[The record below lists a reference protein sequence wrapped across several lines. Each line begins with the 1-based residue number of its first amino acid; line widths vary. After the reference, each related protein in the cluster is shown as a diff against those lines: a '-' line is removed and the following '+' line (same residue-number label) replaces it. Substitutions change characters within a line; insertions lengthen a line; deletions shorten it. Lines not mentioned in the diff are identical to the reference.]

1 MNNIN
6 DKSQKV
12 IREFKLTSLALKNKN
27 TVFLLTVILIGFG
40 MFSYIKL
47 PKELFPDIYIPM
59 VMVQT
64 IYPGNPPVDMEN
76 LITRPLEK
84 EIESVKGIKQ
94 MTSNSSQDASMIFV
108 EFNTNVEIND
118 ALQEVKD
125 AVDKAKKDLPNDLLE
140 DPIVSDIDFSEF
152 PIININLSGDYSINE
167 LKSYAEYLEDE
178 IESLY
183 EISKV
188 AITGLNEREI
198 KINVDPFKLESY
210 ELSFTDIENA
220 IAQEN
225 VSISGGEI
233 KLGKSRRS
241 IRVIGEFTNMS
252 EIEDI
257 IIKYEKGNIVYLKNV
272 AEIIYGFA
280 EPESFARLDKHSVV
294 TLQVVKKGGENL
306 LEATDQIF
314 NILDKARESKAIP
327 ENLKVTI
334 TNDQSDIVRKQ
345 LSNLENSMI
354 LGVILVVL
362 VLYFFL
368 GRRNAL
374 FVGAAIPTSMLI
386 SFMVLGLMNSKI
398 NMIVLFSLILALGML
413 VDNAI
418 VVVENIHR
426 FINRGYKKTEAAKN
440 AVGEI
445 AMPIITSTA
454 TTLAAFIPLIFWDSI
469 MGEFM
474 KFLPMTLIIVLTSS
488 LFVALVFIPVLS
500 VTFIKPGEQ
509 NLIPNNK
516 KSWIVAISM
525 IIFSFV
531 FYIFGYN
538 SSGSL
543 LVVFAII
550 GIANI
555 LFLRSTSKW
564 FQNVFLIKLEAFY
577 LKILNYALRRKNP
590 YYLIGGT
597 FVLLIL
603 TLFFFAVR
611 KPNVEFFPSSDPK
624 YINVL
629 AELPIGTDITATDST
644 MKEIELKVYEIIKPN
659 KKIVKSVH
667 TIVGQGAVGEYEKM
681 SGRGGGPNRGLIT
694 VTFIDFKDREG
705 INTAMIL
712 KQLSDGL
719 TNKYPGIEL
728 SVEKQ
733 NEGPP
738 TGKPINIEV
747 SGNDFS
753 ELLSLTDTLQTI
765 IENSGIKGIEGLKI
779 DLDIGKPELIVHID
793 RDNARRFGL
802 STGQIAMTLRT
813 ALFGKEISNF
823 KVGENE
829 YPIQLR
835 LNEKYRYDLS
845 ALMNQKITFRS
856 QSTGKIHQVPI
867 SAVADIE
874 YSSTYGS
881 VLRID
886 GKRVITVHS
895 NVLEGYNATNINNQL
910 KELLADFEMPESYKY
925 KFTGEQKEQAESMAF
940 LIRALLIAMSLIMLI
955 LVTQF
960 NSGVKPLIIMA
971 SVLFSTIGVIGGI
984 AVFRMDFIVIMTGI
998 GIVALAGVV
1007 VNNAIVLI
1015 DYIDLLKKR
1024 KRKELGL
1031 EENAILKYEESTKCV
1046 VEGGKTRLRPVLL
1059 TAITTILG
1067 LLPLA
1072 LGMNIN
1078 FVTLLSDFDPQLYFG
1093 GDNAAFWGPI
1103 SWTIIFG
1110 LSFATFLTLVV
1121 VPAMYHVLYMI
1132 KVRIFRVKE

>member
-1 MNNIN
+1 
-6 DKSQKV
+6 
-12 IREFKLTSLALKNKN
+12 
-27 TVFLLTVILIGFG
+27 
-40 MFSYIKL
+40 
-47 PKELFPDIYIPM
+47 
-59 VMVQT
+59 MVQT

-84 EIESVKGIKQ
+84 EIESVKGIKK
-94 MTSNSSQDASMIFV
+94 MTSNSTQDASMIFI

-118 ALQEVKD
+118 ALQEIKD
-125 AVDKAKKDLPNDLLE
+125 AIDKAKKDLPNDLFE
-140 DPIVSDIDFSEF
+140 DPMVSDIDFSEF

-167 LKSYAEYLEDE
+167 LKFYAEYIEDE
-178 IESLY
+178 IESLS

-210 ELSFTDIENA
+210 ELSFNDIENA

-257 IIKYEKGNIVYLKNV
+257 IIKYEKGNIVYLKDV

-280 EPESFARLDKHSVV
+280 EPESFARLDKNSVV

-306 LEATDQIF
+306 LEATNQIF

-454 TTLAAFIPLIFWDSI
+454 TTLAAFIPLLFWDSM

-500 VTFIKPGEQ
+500 FTFIKPGEQ

-516 KSWIVAISM
+516 KSWIVVVSM
-525 IIFSFV
+525 IILSFV
-531 FYIFGYN
+531 FYIPGYN
-538 SSGSL
+538 TFGSL
-543 LVVFAII
+543 LIVFAFI
-550 GIANI
+550 GVANV

-577 LKILNYALRRKNP
+577 LKILKYALRRKNP

-597 FVLLIL
+597 FILLIL
-603 TLFFFAVR
+603 TLFFFNVR

-667 TIVGQGAVGEYEKM
+667 TIVGKGAVGGYERM

-705 INTAMIL
+705 INTSMIL

-719 TNKYPGIEL
+719 TNKYPGIKL
-728 SVEKQ
+728 SIEKQ

-747 SGNDFS
+747 SGAEFDR
-753 ELLSLTDTLQTI
+753 LLSLTDTLQTI
-765 IENSGIKGIEGLKI
+765 IENSGIKGIEGLNI
-779 DLDIGKPELIVHID
+779 DLDIGKPELIVHIN

-802 STGQIAMTLRT
+802 STVQIAMTLRT

-886 GKRVITVHS
+886 SKRVITVHS

-984 AVFRMDFIVIMTGI
+984 AAFRMDFIVIMTGI

-1031 EENAILKYEESTKCV
+1031 EENAILKYEESTECV

-1078 FVTLLSDFDPQLYFG
+1078 FATLLSDFDPQLYFG

-1132 KVRIFRVKE
+1132 KVKILRVKG

>member
-1 MNNIN
+1 
-6 DKSQKV
+6 KV

-40 MFSYIKL
+40 LFSYFKL
-47 PKELFPDIYIPM
+47 PKELFPDINIPT

-76 LITRPLEK
+76 LVTRPIEK
-84 EIESVKGIKQ
+84 EIESVKGIKKT
-94 MTSNSSQDASMIFV
+94 TSNSTQDASMIFV
-108 EFNTNVEIND
+108 EFNPDVEIND

-125 AVDKAKKDLPNDLLE
+125 AVDKAKKELPNDLLE
-140 DPIVSDIDFSEF
+140 DPSVTDIDFSEF
-152 PIININLSGDYSINE
+152 PIININLSGDFSINE
-167 LKSYAEYLEDE
+167 LKTFAEYLEDK
-178 IESLY
+178 IEPIS

-188 AITGLNEREI
+188 EITGLDEREI
-198 KINVDPFKLESY
+198 KINVDPYKLESF

-241 IRVIGEFTNMS
+241 IRVIGEFKNTK
-252 EIEDI
+252 EIENI
-257 IIKYEKGNIVYLKNV
+257 IIKSEKGNIVYLKDA
-272 AEIIYGFA
+272 AEVVYGFA
-280 EPESFARLDKHSVV
+280 EPESFARLNKHSVV
-294 TLQVVKKGGENL
+294 TLQVIKKGGENL
-306 LEATDQIF
+306 LQATNKIF
-314 NILDKARESKAIP
+314 EILDNAHESKVLP
-327 ENLKVTI
+327 KNLNISI

-374 FVGAAIPTSMLI
+374 FVGAAIPISMFI
-386 SFMVLGLMNSKI
+386 SFMVLGLMDSKI

-418 VVVENIHR
+418 VVVENIYR
-426 FINRGYKKTEAAKN
+426 FIDRGYKKADAAKL

-454 TTLAAFIPLIFWDSI
+454 TTLAAFIPLLFWDSM

-474 KFLPMTLIIVLTSS
+474 KFLPMTLIIVLSSS

-500 VTFIKPGEQ
+500 ATFIKPGEQ
-509 NLIPNNK
+509 NHHLNK
-516 KSWIVAISM
+516 KKLWILAIIM
-525 IIFSFV
+525 ILLSFA
-531 FYIFGYN
+531 FYLFGYN
-538 SSGSL
+538 IAGSL
-543 LVVFAII
+543 LLIFAFI
-550 GIANI
+550 GILNI
-555 LFLRSTSKW
+555 SLLNSASMW
-564 FQNVFLIKLEAFY
+564 FQDVFLVKLELIY
-577 LKILNYALRRKNP
+577 LKVLKIALRKNNP
-590 YYLIGGT
+590 SFIIFGTIG
-597 FVLLIL
+597 LLIL
-603 TLFFFAVR
+603 TFAFFYIR
-611 KPNVEFFPSSDPK
+611 EPNIEFFPSSDPK
-624 YINVL
+624 YVNVL

-644 MKEIELKVYEIIKPN
+644 MKVIELKVYEIIEPYQS
-659 KKIVKSVH
+659 IVKSIH
-667 TIVGQGAVGEYEKM
+667 TVVGKGAVGEF
-681 SGRGGGPNRGLIT
+681 SGFAGRGGGPNKGLIT
-694 VTFIDFKDREG
+694 VTFLDYEYRGDF
-705 INTAMIL
+705 NTSNIL
-712 KQLSDGL
+712 KKLSDGL

-738 TGKPINIEV
+738 SGKPINIEV
-747 SGNDFS
+747 SGNEFT
-753 ELLSLTDTLQTI
+753 ELLLLTDTLQTYI
-765 IENSGIKGIEGLKI
+765 KNSGIEGIEGLKI

-813 ALFGKEISNF
+813 ALFGKEISDF
-823 KVGENE
+823 KVGEEE

-835 LNEKYRYDLS
+835 LNEKYRYDLP
-845 ALMNQKITFRS
+845 ALMNQKVTFRS
-856 QSTGKIHQVPI
+856 QSSGKIHQVPI

-886 GKRVITVHS
+886 GKRVITIYS

-910 KELLADFEMPESYKY
+910 KELLADFDMPESCKY
-925 KFTGEQKEQAESMAF
+925 KFTGEQQEQAESMAF
-940 LIRALLIAMSLIMLI
+940 LIKALLIAVCLIILI

-971 SVLFSTIGVIGGI
+971 SVLFSTIGVFGGI
-984 AVFRMDFIVIMTGI
+984 AIFNMDFIVIMTGL

-1015 DYIDLLKKR
+1015 DYVDLLKKR

-1031 EENAILKYEESTKCV
+1031 EENAILKREEATKCV

-1067 LLPLA
+1067 LLPMA
-1072 LGMNIN
+1072 LGININ
-1078 FVTLLSDFDPQLYFG
+1078 FETLLSNFDPQVYFG

-1110 LSFATFLTLVV
+1110 LTFATVLTLIV

-1132 KVRIFRVKE
+1132 KARILKFKT